1 MTLSKA
7 KWQKRKTKRTAKA
20 APKDEYKNK
29 KRKKITMT
37 QNNFASNPK
46 PRVPSKLTNMSQRP
60 RTTSE
65 DPSREIQWDHIR
77 TPTDAHTHTHT
88 DAHTHVDKG
97 VETCDFVID
106 TKKPLIGTLTL
117 LMLWQISPKD
127 PKGEGLLPQRALT
140 CVRLA
145 LLGVGVYVV
154 HREKCQSPINWILNE
169 I

>member
-1 MTLSKA
+1 
-7 KWQKRKTKRTAKA
+7 
-20 APKDEYKNK
+20 
-29 KRKKITMT
+29 MT

-46 PRVPSKLTNMSQRP
+46 PREASKLTNMSQRP

-65 DPSREIQWDHIR
+65 DPSREIQCDHIR

-127 PKGEGLLPQRALT
+127 PKGEGLLDMRLSGPTGRGRVCGTQREMAVTNKLNT
-140 CVRLA
+140 KWNLSFFLFILIETNTYPY
-145 LLGVGVYVV
+145 LL
-154 HREKCQSPINWILNE
+154 S
-169 I
+169 